1 MPALDLY
8 KIITKE
14 SYLLKQDGKQIV
26 FTNGCFDLIHKG
38 HKDLLQDSSQL
49 GDVLI
54 VGLNSDSSVKKLKG
68 SKRPIQSE
76 KKRSLAILE
85 TKLVH
90 KVYIFHEETPLKMI
104 NAIRPDI
111 LVKGG
116 DYDKNEIIGSK
127 EVLSWGGKIKI
138 VPTTPGYST
147 TKTIKKMKRQGL
159 V

>member
-1 MPALDLY
+1 MSPSDLY

-14 SYLLKQDGKQIV
+14 SFLLKQDGKQIV

-38 HKDLLQDSSQL
+38 HKDLLHYSSQL

-68 SKRPIQSE
+68 TKRPIQSE

-104 NAIRPDI
+104 NAIKPDI

-138 VPTTPGYST
+138 MPITPGYST

>member
-1 MPALDLY
+1 MSPSDLY

-14 SYLLKQDGKQIV
+14 SFLLKQDGKQIV

-38 HKDLLQDSSQL
+38 HKDLLRDSSQL

-76 KKRSLAILE
+76 KTRSIAILE
-85 TKLVH
+85 TKLVYR
-90 KVYIFHEETPLKMI
+90 VYIFHEETPLKMI

-116 DYDKNEIIGSK
+116 DYDKNEIVGSK

-138 VPTTPGYST
+138 VPITPGYST
-147 TKTIKKMKRQGL
+147 TKIIKKMKRQGL

>member
-1 MPALDLY
+1 MSPSDLY

-14 SYLLKQDGKQIV
+14 SFLLKQDGKQIV

-38 HKDLLQDSSQL
+38 HKDLLRDSSQL

-85 TKLVH
+85 TKLVN

-138 VPTTPGYST
+138 VPITPGYST

>member
-1 MPALDLY
+1 MPPPDLY

-14 SYLLKQDGKQIV
+14 SFLLKQDGKQIV

-38 HKDLLQDSSQL
+38 HKDLLHYSNQL

-85 TKLVH
+85 TKLVN

-104 NAIRPDI
+104 SAIRPDI

-138 VPTTPGYST
+138 MPITPGYST